1 MRLAIVGDLLGR
13 VPMAPGA
20 YDLSSL
26 AAALTRRGHDV
37 RVLTASRVDAGGAGG
52 GYRVL
57 PLPRES
63 ADDRSA
69 EDLMPMIG
77 DIGRFLIDDWTGDPP
92 DAVHCHGWAY
102 GMAAQL
108 AAKQRPVPIV
118 QAFPQLATR
127 QRPGGDAP
135 ATHSTGVKMETLL
148 ARNATLVTTACTD
161 EMHEVI
167 RRGCPRARV
176 SVVPSGVDV
185 DAHSVDGDIAARG
198 PERHRIVA
206 LAQDFSPAQGLHQ
219 VLGILPSL
227 PAADLVV
234 IGDSGPDRDD
244 ARRLRATAER
254 LGVSGRVH
262 TVTTAD
268 DREIASWLRSADV
281 AVCPAP
287 YDPDTRTV
295 LRAMACGAAVIATE
309 TGGPRDAVISEVT
322 GLLVPADNPAALSRS
337 LRSMLAQNV
346 LRQGMGLAGRARAR
360 SRYSWDRVA
369 TDAEVVYD
377 AAARRAAAISA

>member
-1 MRLAIVGDLLGR
+1 MRLAIVGDLPGR
-13 VPMAPGA
+13 VPMAPGT
-20 YDLSSL
+20 YDLASL

-37 RVLTASRVDAGGAGG
+37 RVLTASRVDAGVASG

-57 PLPRES
+57 PLPGES

-77 DIGRFLIDDWTGDPP
+77 DIGRFLIDDWSGDPP

-118 QAFPQLATR
+118 QAFHHL
-127 QRPGGDAP
+127 GDAR
-135 ATHSTGVKMETLL
+135 ATHSTGVKLETLL
-148 ARNATLVTTACTD
+148 ARNATLVTTACND

-176 SVVPSGVDV
+176 CVVPSGVDV
-185 DAHSVDGDIAARG
+185 DAHSVDGDVAPRG
-198 PERHRIVA
+198 PERHRIVG

-219 VLGILPSL
+219 LLGNLPSL
-227 PAADLVV
+227 PAADLVL
-234 IGDSGPDRDD
+234 IGDGGTYHDN
-244 ARRLRATAER
+244 RRVRVIAER
-254 LGVSGRVH
+254 LGVSSRVQ
-262 TVTTAD
+262 TVTTTD

-287 YDPDTRTV
+287 YDPDARTV
-295 LRAMACGAAVIATE
+295 LRAMACGAAVVATE

-322 GLLVPADNPAALSRS
+322 GLLIPADNTVALSRS
-337 LRSMLAQNV
+337 VRSMLAHNV